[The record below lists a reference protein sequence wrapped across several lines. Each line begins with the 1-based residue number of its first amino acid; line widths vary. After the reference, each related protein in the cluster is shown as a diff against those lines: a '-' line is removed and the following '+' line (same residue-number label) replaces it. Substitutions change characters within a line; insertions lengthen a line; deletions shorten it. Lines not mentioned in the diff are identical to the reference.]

1 MEPKAEFIGGRHMI
15 AVDTNVLVA
24 FLVDRDREQTAQA
37 LRLLSQHR
45 VHVPVTAVLELAWV
59 LKAKSTGWS
68 RATIADAIGQLFDQP
83 SIVFAE
89 RASLVRAL
97 DLYRAGFDFADAVH
111 LLLADRAQVAG
122 FATFDRD
129 FARRANMDFPG
140 LKVAAPQD
148 FAA

>member
-1 MEPKAEFIGGRHMI
+1 MI

-37 LRLLSQHR
+37 LELLSQHR
-45 VHVPVTAVLELAWV
+45 IHVPVTAVLELAWV
-59 LKAKSTGWS
+59 LQAKSMGWS
-68 RATIADAIGQLFDQP
+68 RATIAAAIGQLFDQR
-83 SIVFAE
+83 SIDFAE
-89 RASLVRAL
+89 RATLVRAL
-97 DLYRAGFDFADAVH
+97 DLYRGGFDFADAVH
-111 LLLADRAQVAG
+111 LMLADRGQVAG

-129 FARRANMDFPG
+129 FSRRANIDFPG